1 MNKKKKEEIKFFFYK
16 TVIILI
22 TSIAFVNFSF
32 NFSFNFF
39 KKNILETFSHE
50 NKKKIFLIIK
60 EDFFNLL
67 QNEKAFSDKEIEK
80 IKEFIKKF
88 N

>member
-1 MNKKKKEEIKFFFYK
+1 MNKKKKKEIKFFFYK

-32 NFSFNFF
+32 NFF
-39 KKNILETFSHE
+39 KKNILETFTFSHE